1 MQVKATAKFV
11 RLSPRKARL
20 VVDAVRGMSVI
31 DAEKELAVMAKK
43 GAEPVMKLLKSA
55 VANAEH
61 NNKLKKENL
70 YIAEIAANEGMTIKR
85 YRPRAFGRAT
95 MVRKRTSHLSIVL
108 DEKTAGKE
116 TQKAEVKK
124 EAAKKSPA
132 KKKPAA
138 KKATPKKKATA
149 KKPAA
154 KKTTDKKES

>member
-20 VVDAVRGMSVI
+20 VVDSVRGMSVV

-85 YRPRAFGRAT
+85 YTPRAFGRAT
-95 MVRKRTSHLSIVL
+95 MIRKRTSHLSIVL
-108 DEKTAGKE
+108 DEKIAAKE
-116 TQKAEVKK
+116 TQ
-124 EAAKKSPA
+124 
-132 KKKPAA
+132 KPAA
-138 KKATPKKKATA
+138 KKATPKKKAPA
-149 KKPAA
+149 KKKPAA
-154 KKTTDKKES
+154 KKTSDKKES